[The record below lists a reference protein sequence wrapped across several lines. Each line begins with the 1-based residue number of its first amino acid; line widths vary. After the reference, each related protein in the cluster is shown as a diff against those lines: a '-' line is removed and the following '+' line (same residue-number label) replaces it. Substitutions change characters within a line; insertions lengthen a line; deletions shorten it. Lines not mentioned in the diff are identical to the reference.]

1 MNSFNQ
7 SKDINIEEIEDG
19 IKRQIMGYT
28 DDLMLVRVF
37 FKKGAI
43 GYTHNHIHHQIS
55 YVESGK
61 FEVEIDNKKK
71 ILIKGDAFTV
81 QPHQEHGA
89 VCLEDGI
96 LIDTFS
102 PKRDDFLTST

>member
-1 MNSFNQ
+1 MNGFNQ

-43 GYTHNHIHHQIS
+43 GYTHYHIHHQIS

-61 FEVEIDNKKK
+61 FEIEIDNKKK
-71 ILIKGDAFTV
+71 ILIKGDTFTV